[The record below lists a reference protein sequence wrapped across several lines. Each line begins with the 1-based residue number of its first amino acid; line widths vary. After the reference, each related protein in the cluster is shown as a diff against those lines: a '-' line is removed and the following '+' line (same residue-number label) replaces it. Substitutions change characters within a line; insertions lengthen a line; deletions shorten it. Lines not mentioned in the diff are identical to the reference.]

1 MHETAIELS
10 RVSKFYKLYAAHK
23 DRLKEALH
31 PRGKKYHTEFYA
43 LRDISLKVG
52 KGEVLGVVGK
62 NGSGKSTLLKLI
74 CRVLTPSSG
83 RVECAGKI
91 SALLE
96 LGSGFNPDFTGLQNI
111 YFYATIVGL
120 SRKEIDERLEQI
132 IAFAD
137 IGEFIHQPLRTYSSG
152 MRARLGFAVAVH
164 IEPEV
169 LILDEVLAVGDELF
183 RRKCHA
189 KMEEFFKGGK
199 TIIYVSHDANSI
211 NQLCTR
217 AVFLHEGKIVLD
229 GPPAMVTKYYQK
241 LLYSVRSR
249 RAAVLDEIRRKN
261 GSHDGLLLS
270 DYEDGATGAEIQD
283 PNQDEQ
289 LQPYFLDNLVP
300 KSTVEYRNQA
310 VDIYNPQIK
319 AEDGGR
325 VNVLVYGGR
334 YRYTVTY
341 KSAASREINDVAFG
355 CDIKNSKGV
364 ILMSVGSVPSYEN
377 GLLLQALTAGEDV
390 TVTFDFTCRFV
401 PGLYFVDSGL
411 SAFESGQQEVL
422 NRKVDIAC
430 FKVIDSASRIYR
442 GMFSTF
448 EKVDIYKP
456 EGLYERYT
464 FQ

>member
-1 MHETAIELS
+1 MHETSIELS
-10 RVSKFYKLYAAHK
+10 RVSKYYKLYAAHK

-43 LRDISLKVG
+43 LRDVSLKVG
-52 KGEVLGVVGK
+52 KGEILGVVGK

-83 RVECAGKI
+83 RVECVGKI

-120 SRKEIDERLEQI
+120 SKKEIDERLEQI

-217 AVFLHEGKIVLD
+217 AVFLHGGKIVLD

-261 GSHDGLLLS
+261 GSHDGLQLS
-270 DYEDGATGAEIQD
+270 GHEDGATGAEIQD
-283 PNQDEQ
+283 SNQDEQ

-300 KSTVEYRNQA
+300 
-310 VDIYNPQIK
+310 I
-319 AEDGGR
+319 
-325 VNVLVYGGR
+325 NVLVYGGR

-364 ILMSVGSVPSYEN
+364 IMMSVGSVPSYEN

-430 FKVIDSASRIYR
+430 FKVIGSASRIYR
-442 GMFSTF
+442 GMFNTF